1 MDTKFGGKEFNP
13 LISHFISKFG
23 LKFLRIIRMH
33 EKNWCIKPTGLIPAH
48 KKKNWILEIGSKIHC
63 GSQPGLQVH
72 KSDKFVHIMTQ
83 SSVNPISKE

>member
-1 MDTKFGGKEFNP
+1 
-13 LISHFISKFG
+13 
-23 LKFLRIIRMH
+23 MH

-48 KKKNWILEIGSKIHC
+48 KKRNWILEINKIHC
-63 GSQPGLQVH
+63 GSQPGLHVH